1 MWKTILAKPV
11 DFVEIVEKYVDMCTT
26 FVEMAEKIGNKP
38 VCIWGKQN
46 LSSFEHKI
54 CLKVQNFIDGI
65 DRINR
70 MKIH

>member
-26 FVEMAEKIGNKP
+26 SVEMAEKIGNKL
-38 VCIWGKQN
+38 VCIWGKQI

-54 CLKVQNFIDGI
+54 CLKVQNFIYGI
-65 DRINR
+65 YRVYR
-70 MKIH
+70 